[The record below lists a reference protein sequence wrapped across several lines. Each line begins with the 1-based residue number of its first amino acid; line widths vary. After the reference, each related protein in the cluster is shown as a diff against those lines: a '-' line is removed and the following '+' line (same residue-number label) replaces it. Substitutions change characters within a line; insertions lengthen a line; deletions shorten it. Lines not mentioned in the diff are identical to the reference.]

1 MSNQRTDP
9 PILILSANVI
19 GPEAV
24 KDVTPE
30 TAPATVKSPPMV
42 ILSVDLNVVTVCIAP
57 AMSRFVTPLKRP
69 PICILS
75 VDLNVVAV

>member
-24 KDVTPE
+24 KEVTPDN
-30 TAPATVKSPPMV
+30 APPIV
-42 ILSVDLNVVTVCIAP
+42 ILSVDLNVVTVAIDP
-57 AMSRFVTPLKRP
+57 AISKLVTPLKRP

-75 VDLNVVAV
+75 VPL